1 MWHPHRV
8 SAVDPAEST
17 NPESAA
23 MATSALHSLWGNLW
37 TSHRETKSLL
47 TLSRIRQS
55 AGHTPT
61 TTEQDKTSPAPAQ
74 DATKGPGAPQSPGN
88 PGPGYTPARLTG
100 LVLGPALFVAAMLFF
115 TPEGLSPE
123 GQAVLAV
130 TLWVATWWIT
140 EAIPIPVTSLLPVV
154 LMPLTGALEGDLV
167 VSAYGN
173 DIIFLFIGGFTL
185 AIAMEKWNLHQRI
198 ALSIVSA
205 IGTSPKRIVL
215 GFMVATAFLSMWV
228 SNTAATMMM
237 IPVGLAVVYQ
247 AAHTLRGGEHAA
259 ELPKFEKSIVFGIG
273 YAATIGGLG
282 TLIGTPPLAI
292 LAATVGELFGETISF
307 GQWMLFGV
315 PIVILLLA
323 FTWFFLTNVSFKVRF
338 KHLPG
343 GAELIRSEKKALGA
357 MSHEEKAVLVVFL
370 GVAFMWVTRSFI
382 WEDVLP
388 GISDGIIAIIA
399 TVVLFTLPTRRADE
413 KRIMQWEDSKKIPWG
428 ILLLFGGGLAI
439 AAGFVETGLSGWIGE
454 QLRALDGVNVI
465 LIILLATA
473 LVLFMTEITSNAAT
487 ATMILPVMAAFAIAL
502 GVHPYAL
509 MVPCA
514 MAANCAFMLPVG
526 TPPNAIL
533 FGTGKV
539 TIMEMVRT
547 GFWLNIVALLLI
559 VVAVLYVL
567 PALWGIDLMSTP
579 AAFQ

>member
-1 MWHPHRV
+1 
-8 SAVDPAEST
+8 
-17 NPESAA
+17 
-23 MATSALHSLWGNLW
+23 MATSALHSLWGILW

-55 AGHTPT
+55 SGHTPT

-74 DATKGPGAPQSPGN
+74 DATKGPGSPQSPGN

-100 LVLGPALFVAAMLFF
+100 LILGPALFVAAMLFF
-115 TPEGLSPE
+115 NPEGLSPE

-247 AAHTLRGGEHAA
+247 AAHTLRGGKHAA

-307 GQWMLFGV
+307 GQWMMFGV

-343 GAELIRSEKKALGA
+343 GAELIRSEQKALGA
-357 MSHEEKAVLVVFL
+357 MSYEEKAVLAVFL
-370 GVAFMWVTRSFI
+370 GVAFLWVTRSFI
-382 WEDVLP
+382 WENVLP

-399 TVVLFTLPTRRADE
+399 TVILFTLPTRRTDE

-502 GVHPYAL
+502 GVHPFAL

-539 TIMEMVRT
+539 TIMEMVKT
-547 GFWLNIVALLLI
+547 GFWLNIAALILI
-559 VVAVLYVL
+559 VAAVLYVL
-567 PALWGIDLMSTP
+567 PVLWGIDLMSTP

>member
-1 MWHPHRV
+1 
-8 SAVDPAEST
+8 
-17 NPESAA
+17 
-23 MATSALHSLWGNLW
+23 MATSALNSLWGNLW
-37 TSHRETKSLL
+37 TSHRETKRLL

-55 AGHTPT
+55 VGHTPT
-61 TTEQDKTSPAPAQ
+61 AADEDKTSPAPAQ
-74 DATKGPGAPQSPGN
+74 DATKGPGSPQSPGN

-100 LVLGPALFVAAMLFF
+100 LILGPALFVAAMLFF
-115 TPEGLSPE
+115 NPAGLSPE

-154 LMPLTGALEGDLV
+154 LMPLTGALEGDAV

-292 LAATVGELFGETISF
+292 LAATTGELFGETISF
-307 GQWMLFGV
+307 GQWMMFGV

-357 MSHEEKAVLVVFL
+357 MSHEEKAVLAVFL
-370 GVAFMWVTRSFI
+370 GVAFLWVTRSFI

-413 KRIMQWEDSKKIPWG
+413 RRIMQWEDSKKIPWG

-454 QLRALDGVNVI
+454 QLRALDGVDVI

-502 GVHPYAL
+502 GIHPFAL

-539 TIMEMVRT
+539 TIMEMVKT
-547 GFWLNIVALLLI
+547 GFWLNIAALLLI
-559 VVAVLYVL
+559 VAAVLYVL
-567 PALWGIDLMSTP
+567 PTLWGIDLMSTP

>member
-1 MWHPHRV
+1 
-8 SAVDPAEST
+8 
-17 NPESAA
+17 

-37 TSHRETKSLL
+37 TSHRETKRLL

-55 AGHTPT
+55 SGRTPT
-61 TTEQDKTSPAPAQ
+61 TTEQAKKPSATTVPDAQ
-74 DATKGPGAPQSPGN
+74 KGPGAPGGSGN

-100 LVLGPALFVAAMLFF
+100 LFLGPGLFVAAMLFF
-115 TPEGLSPE
+115 NPAGLSPE

-154 LMPLTGALEGDLV
+154 LLPLTGALEGDLV

-292 LAATVGELFGETISF
+292 LAATTGELFGETISF
-307 GQWMLFGV
+307 GQWMMFGV

-343 GAELIRSEKKALGA
+343 GAELIRREKKALGA
-357 MSHEEKAVLVVFL
+357 MSHEEKAVLAVFL
-370 GVAFMWVTRSFI
+370 GVAFLWVTRSFI

-428 ILLLFGGGLAI
+428 ILLLFGGGLAL

-454 QLRALDGVNVI
+454 QLRALDGANVV

-539 TIMEMVRT
+539 TIMEMVKT
-547 GFWLNIVALLLI
+547 GFWLNIAALLLI
-559 VVAVLYVL
+559 VAAVLYVL

>member
-1 MWHPHRV
+1 M
-8 SAVDPAEST
+8 
-17 NPESAA
+17 
-23 MATSALHSLWGNLW
+23 
-37 TSHRETKSLL
+37 
-47 TLSRIRQS
+47 
-55 AGHTPT
+55 GHTPT
-61 TTEQDKTSPAPAQ
+61 AADEDKTSPAPAQ
-74 DATKGPGAPQSPGN
+74 DATKGPGSPQSPGN

-100 LVLGPALFVAAMLFF
+100 LILGPALFVAAMLFF
-115 TPEGLSPE
+115 NPAGLSPE

-154 LMPLTGALEGDLV
+154 LMPLTGALEGDAV

-292 LAATVGELFGETISF
+292 LAATTGELFGETISF
-307 GQWMLFGV
+307 GQWMMFGV

-357 MSHEEKAVLVVFL
+357 MSHEEKAVLAVFL
-370 GVAFMWVTRSFI
+370 GVAFLWVTRSFI

-413 KRIMQWEDSKKIPWG
+413 RRIMQWEDSKKIPWG

-454 QLRALDGVNVI
+454 QLRALDGVDVI

-502 GVHPYAL
+502 GIHPFAL

-539 TIMEMVRT
+539 TIMEMVKT
-547 GFWLNIVALLLI
+547 GFWLNIAALLLI
-559 VVAVLYVL
+559 VAAVLYVL
-567 PALWGIDLMSTP
+567 PSLWGIDLMSTP

>member
-1 MWHPHRV
+1 
-8 SAVDPAEST
+8 
-17 NPESAA
+17 
-23 MATSALHSLWGNLW
+23 MATSALNSLWGNLW
-37 TSHRETKSLL
+37 TSHRETKRLL

-55 AGHTPT
+55 VGHTPT
-61 TTEQDKTSPAPAQ
+61 AADEDKTSPAPAQ
-74 DATKGPGAPQSPGN
+74 DATKGPGSPQSPGN

-100 LVLGPALFVAAMLFF
+100 LILGPALFVAAMLFF
-115 TPEGLSPE
+115 NPAGLSPE

-140 EAIPIPVTSLLPVV
+140 EAIPIPVTSL
-154 LMPLTGALEGDLV
+154 
-167 VSAYGN
+167 
-173 DIIFLFIGGFTL
+173 
-185 AIAMEKWNLHQRI
+185 
-198 ALSIVSA
+198 
-205 IGTSPKRIVL
+205 
-215 GFMVATAFLSMWV
+215 
-228 SNTAATMMM
+228 
-237 IPVGLAVVYQ
+237 LAVVYQ

-292 LAATVGELFGETISF
+292 LAATTGELFGETISF
-307 GQWMLFGV
+307 GQWMMFGV

-357 MSHEEKAVLVVFL
+357 MSHEEKAVLAVFL
-370 GVAFMWVTRSFI
+370 GVAFLWVTRSFI

-413 KRIMQWEDSKKIPWG
+413 RRIMQWEDSKKIPWG

-454 QLRALDGVNVI
+454 QLRALDGVDVI

-502 GVHPYAL
+502 GIHPFAL

-539 TIMEMVRT
+539 TIMEMVKT
-547 GFWLNIVALLLI
+547 GFWLNIAALLLI
-559 VVAVLYVL
+559 VAAVLYVL
-567 PALWGIDLMSTP
+567 PSLWGIDLMSTP